1 MPGFH
6 LVVLGPVEPSPELVD
21 LLRSPVFE
29 GRLFYIT
36 GSALNI
42 HDLVK
47 ARVDAAAAI
56 MFLSNPELDTV
67 GTVLDDA
74 ATVLRTLSVINFNPD
89 LECLVQVLQASDRN
103 LLKDSDVDLVLCMD
117 DYKTT
122 LQARNAMCP
131 GLATFV
137 ENIFHSFGS
146 GRNNVSKPTDHW
158 MSEYQYGLQ
167 MELYYINIDQSFFQK
182 LGFHWRLL
190 VEVIFLEYECMLLGV
205 CRASDQSLCLNP
217 DKAEFQT
224 FPCAEEFFRVYTT
237 GVLLAPDDATAN
249 AIAFALTDIQAT
261 EHLLEQ
267 LVAAENLFAVRT
279 VVLPTAAVACK
290 DMETTGLGSRT
301 LRRLS
306 AFGATASDQTPQL
319 IAIKESQHQ
328 LAQQCP
334 LNISPDRK
342 KRNKG
347 ISLLHDSEDSDDGD
361 NFLGYIE
368 SDSEDES
375 DVESTTF
382 PFPFQRHDPSQHCRS
397 MDSKTMDHNAKR
409 GNNDMQYIVSR
420 KGNPDPDVNRLKQQD
435 IARKPPEVI
444 ATNSEVNSSLKSAA
458 KLVMKKNCQ
467 KKMPG
472 WLNVIRALN
481 IHGEVEVEDDA
492 SSLALLQYRKP
503 SAMHRREYCGKA
515 NGANNQG
522 VRKVPSFRQKARL
535 AMILSSAPTPS
546 HPSPHASPPPKKVK
560 LTLRGAG
567 RRVTAGLHFNNHTK
581 KQKVSGSAVTTSG
594 EPNDMGKISRSR
606 LVLNQSMNGFHKKNS
621 PSHGDSYNDGFD
633 IDLSSSCSLHSK
645 RSVHSVFASTSHSSN
660 SSSSGEEEE
669 EEEEVDEIYRFSPLS
684 IPEGKEEDDEACFFM
699 LKLPT
704 KKTNQPAVEV
714 LDSAKTVKVH
724 RKTPQILLSVNNNM
738 SILHS
743 PKAMSVI
750 LTMIFFTVELIV
762 KWSIRR
768 QTQTRCLMTN

>member
-1 MPGFH
+1 M
-6 LVVLGPVEPSPELVD
+6 
-21 LLRSPVFE
+21 
-29 GRLFYIT
+29 
-36 GSALNI
+36 
-42 HDLVK
+42 
-47 ARVDAAAAI
+47 
-56 MFLSNPELDTV
+56 
-67 GTVLDDA
+67 
-74 ATVLRTLSVINFNPD
+74 
-89 LECLVQVLQASDRN
+89 
-103 LLKDSDVDLVLCMD
+103 
-117 DYKTT
+117 
-122 LQARNAMCP
+122 
-131 GLATFV
+131 
-137 ENIFHSFGS
+137 
-146 GRNNVSKPTDHW
+146 
-158 MSEYQYGLQ
+158 
-167 MELYYINIDQSFFQK
+167 
-182 LGFHWRLL
+182 
-190 VEVIFLEYECMLLGV
+190 
-205 CRASDQSLCLNP
+205 
-217 DKAEFQT
+217 
-224 FPCAEEFFRVYTT
+224 
-237 GVLLAPDDATAN
+237 
-249 AIAFALTDIQAT
+249 
-261 EHLLEQ
+261 
-267 LVAAENLFAVRT
+267 
-279 VVLPTAAVACK
+279 
-290 DMETTGLGSRT
+290 
-301 LRRLS
+301 
-306 AFGATASDQTPQL
+306 
-319 IAIKESQHQ
+319 
-328 LAQQCP
+328 
-334 LNISPDRK
+334 
-342 KRNKG
+342 
-347 ISLLHDSEDSDDGD
+347 
-361 NFLGYIE
+361 
-368 SDSEDES
+368 
-375 DVESTTF
+375 
-382 PFPFQRHDPSQHCRS
+382 
-397 MDSKTMDHNAKR
+397 
-409 GNNDMQYIVSR
+409 
-420 KGNPDPDVNRLKQQD
+420 
-435 IARKPPEVI
+435 
-444 ATNSEVNSSLKSAA
+444 
-458 KLVMKKNCQ
+458 
-467 KKMPG
+467 
-472 WLNVIRALN
+472 IRALN

-515 NGANNQG
+515 NGANNQV